1 MLKVVI
7 VDDTP
12 MSLTMLQYL
21 VRKLPAC
28 EAICF
33 TDPLEALGWCRA
45 NEPDLLIVD
54 FMMPELDGTALVDR
68 FRALHRDI
76 PVLMV
81 TANHD
86 MALRYEAL
94 QKGVTDFLNKPL
106 DNTEFIA
113 RAKNMLALRKSQK
126 LSAERISWLDDEV
139 RKATEL
145 LVEQERNTIFC
156 LAKAAEYRDPETGS
170 HILRMAHYSLHIARM
185 LGLGSKDQELLLE
198 AAPMH
203 DIGKVGTP
211 DAILLK
217 PGRLTPEEFEVMK
230 QHAEIGFKVL
240 SQFPSP
246 LLEAAAQI
254 AYTHH
259 EKFDGSGYPRGLK
272 GDAIPLFG
280 RIVAVAD
287 VFDALTSARPY
298 KRAWSVDEA
307 SAFLRDGRGKHFD
320 PACVD
325 AFLMNWE
332 DVMAIRERFADDEHE
347 IEAMARAEVHA

>member
-1 MLKVVI
+1 MMKVVI
-7 VDDTP
+7 VDDTQ

-21 VRKLPAC
+21 VRKLPDC

-33 TDPLEALGWCRA
+33 TDPYEALGWCGT
-45 NEPDLLIVD
+45 NQPDMLIVD
-54 FMMPELDGTALVDR
+54 FMMPDLDGTTLVGH
-68 FRALHRDI
+68 FRQLHQDI

-113 RAKNMLALRKSQK
+113 RAKNMLVLRKNQK
-126 LSAERISWLDDEV
+126 LSADRISWLDDEV
-139 RKATEL
+139 RKATDM
-145 LVEQERNTIFC
+145 LVEQERKTIFC

-170 HILRMAHYSLHIARM
+170 HILRMAHYSLHIAKM
-185 LGLGSKDQELLLE
+185 MGLSSKDQELLLE

-217 PGRLTPEEFEVMK
+217 PGRLTIEEFEIMK

-240 SQFPSP
+240 SQMHSP

-272 GDAIPLFG
+272 GEGIPIFG

-298 KRAWSVDEA
+298 KRAWSIDDAV
-307 SAFLRDGRGKHFD
+307 AFLRDGKGKHFD
-320 PACVD
+320 PVCVD
-325 AFLMNWE
+325 AFMMNWDE
-332 DVMAIRERFADDEHE
+332 VLTIRERFADEEHE
-347 IEAMARAEVHA
+347 IEALVRAEVHA